1 MKNKSKGKMLNMKT
15 RSAITG
21 YAYIAP
27 WIAGFL
33 LFTLYPLIFSVRL
46 SLNEIKLDPAGME
59 MLWRGNYYYNTAWNV
74 DTTFRMDLGNTVTMI
89 LFSTPVILIF
99 SLIIAIV
106 SGALLGHTLFEKFK
120 EEEQTVFND
129 MSPIY
134 FLREGVYDNLEYALA
149 SANKFDT
156 KIIVKEKAKYY
167 LYLAIS
173 KSEDNLASIKKIYND
188 KNLVVETKNINN
200 ESFLTALEQMEN
212 LFKKASSDEE
222 KLTIEKVI
230 LANYEELV
238 LKN

>member
-1 MKNKSKGKMLNMKT
+1 MYK
-15 RSAITG
+15 R
-21 YAYIAP
+21 
-27 WIAGFL
+27 F
-33 LFTLYPLIFSVRL
+33 
-46 SLNEIKLDPAGME
+46 
-59 MLWRGNYYYNTAWNV
+59 
-74 DTTFRMDLGNTVTMI
+74 
-89 LFSTPVILIF
+89 IF
-99 SLIIAIV
+99 SLIIALV

-149 SANKFDT
+149 NANKFYT
-156 KIIVKEKAKYY
+156 KIIVKEKAKFY

-212 LFKKASSDEE
+212 LFKKASNDEE

>member
-1 MKNKSKGKMLNMKT
+1 MYK
-15 RSAITG
+15 R
-21 YAYIAP
+21 
-27 WIAGFL
+27 F
-33 LFTLYPLIFSVRL
+33 
-46 SLNEIKLDPAGME
+46 
-59 MLWRGNYYYNTAWNV
+59 
-74 DTTFRMDLGNTVTMI
+74 
-89 LFSTPVILIF
+89 IF

-149 SANKFDT
+149 NANKFDA

-188 KNLVVETKNINN
+188 KNLVVETKNIKN
-200 ESFLTALEQMEN
+200 ESFLTALDQMEN

>member
-1 MKNKSKGKMLNMKT
+1 MVVLVMIMSKK
-15 RSAITG
+15 
-21 YAYIAP
+21 
-27 WIAGFL
+27 F
-33 LFTLYPLIFSVRL
+33 
-46 SLNEIKLDPAGME
+46 
-59 MLWRGNYYYNTAWNV
+59 
-74 DTTFRMDLGNTVTMI
+74 
-89 LFSTPVILIF
+89 IF

-106 SGALLGHTLFEKFK
+106 SGAVIGHTMFEKFTK
-120 EEEQTVFND
+120 EEQAVFNYK
-129 MSPIY
+129 SPIY
-134 FLREGVYDNLEYALA
+134 FLREGVYDNLEYALD

-156 KIIVKEKAKYY
+156 KIIVKDKAKYY

-200 ESFLTALEQMEN
+200 ESFVTALEQMEN

>member
-1 MKNKSKGKMLNMKT
+1 M
-15 RSAITG
+15 
-21 YAYIAP
+21 
-27 WIAGFL
+27 
-33 LFTLYPLIFSVRL
+33 
-46 SLNEIKLDPAGME
+46 
-59 MLWRGNYYYNTAWNV
+59 YNR
-74 DTTFRMDLGNTVTMI
+74 F
-89 LFSTPVILIF
+89 IF

>member
-1 MKNKSKGKMLNMKT
+1 MYK
-15 RSAITG
+15 R
-21 YAYIAP
+21 
-27 WIAGFL
+27 F
-33 LFTLYPLIFSVRL
+33 
-46 SLNEIKLDPAGME
+46 
-59 MLWRGNYYYNTAWNV
+59 
-74 DTTFRMDLGNTVTMI
+74 
-89 LFSTPVILIF
+89 IF

-129 MSPIY
+129 MSSIY

>member
-1 MKNKSKGKMLNMKT
+1 MYK
-15 RSAITG
+15 R
-21 YAYIAP
+21 
-27 WIAGFL
+27 F
-33 LFTLYPLIFSVRL
+33 
-46 SLNEIKLDPAGME
+46 
-59 MLWRGNYYYNTAWNV
+59 
-74 DTTFRMDLGNTVTMI
+74 
-89 LFSTPVILIF
+89 IF

-149 SANKFDT
+149 NANTFDT

-173 KSEDNLASIKKIYND
+173 KSEDNLVSIKKIYND
-188 KNLVVETKNINN
+188 KNLVVETKNISN

>member
-1 MKNKSKGKMLNMKT
+1 MYK
-15 RSAITG
+15 R
-21 YAYIAP
+21 
-27 WIAGFL
+27 F
-33 LFTLYPLIFSVRL
+33 
-46 SLNEIKLDPAGME
+46 
-59 MLWRGNYYYNTAWNV
+59 
-74 DTTFRMDLGNTVTMI
+74 
-89 LFSTPVILIF
+89 IF

-149 SANKFDT
+149 NANKFDT

-188 KNLVVETKNINN
+188 KNLVVETKNISN
-200 ESFLTALEQMEN
+200 ESFLTALEQMEK

>member
-1 MKNKSKGKMLNMKT
+1 MYK
-15 RSAITG
+15 R
-21 YAYIAP
+21 
-27 WIAGFL
+27 F
-33 LFTLYPLIFSVRL
+33 
-46 SLNEIKLDPAGME
+46 
-59 MLWRGNYYYNTAWNV
+59 
-74 DTTFRMDLGNTVTMI
+74 
-89 LFSTPVILIF
+89 IF

-149 SANKFDT
+149 NANKFDT

-173 KSEDNLASIKKIYND
+173 KSEDNLVSIKKIYND

>member
-1 MKNKSKGKMLNMKT
+1 MYK
-15 RSAITG
+15 R
-21 YAYIAP
+21 
-27 WIAGFL
+27 F
-33 LFTLYPLIFSVRL
+33 
-46 SLNEIKLDPAGME
+46 
-59 MLWRGNYYYNTAWNV
+59 
-74 DTTFRMDLGNTVTMI
+74 
-89 LFSTPVILIF
+89 IF

-188 KNLVVETKNINN
+188 KNLVVETKNISN
-200 ESFLTALEQMEN
+200 ESFLIALEQMEN

>member
-1 MKNKSKGKMLNMKT
+1 MYKK
-15 RSAITG
+15 
-21 YAYIAP
+21 
-27 WIAGFL
+27 F
-33 LFTLYPLIFSVRL
+33 
-46 SLNEIKLDPAGME
+46 
-59 MLWRGNYYYNTAWNV
+59 
-74 DTTFRMDLGNTVTMI
+74 
-89 LFSTPVILIF
+89 IF

-188 KNLVVETKNINN
+188 KNLVVETKNISN

>member
-1 MKNKSKGKMLNMKT
+1 MYK
-15 RSAITG
+15 R
-21 YAYIAP
+21 
-27 WIAGFL
+27 F
-33 LFTLYPLIFSVRL
+33 
-46 SLNEIKLDPAGME
+46 
-59 MLWRGNYYYNTAWNV
+59 
-74 DTTFRMDLGNTVTMI
+74 
-89 LFSTPVILIF
+89 IF

-200 ESFLTALEQMEN
+200 ESFLIALEQMEN

>member
-1 MKNKSKGKMLNMKT
+1 MYK
-15 RSAITG
+15 R
-21 YAYIAP
+21 
-27 WIAGFL
+27 F
-33 LFTLYPLIFSVRL
+33 
-46 SLNEIKLDPAGME
+46 
-59 MLWRGNYYYNTAWNV
+59 
-74 DTTFRMDLGNTVTMI
+74 
-89 LFSTPVILIF
+89 IF

-120 EEEQTVFND
+120 EEEQTVFNY

>member
-1 MKNKSKGKMLNMKT
+1 MYK
-15 RSAITG
+15 R
-21 YAYIAP
+21 
-27 WIAGFL
+27 F
-33 LFTLYPLIFSVRL
+33 
-46 SLNEIKLDPAGME
+46 
-59 MLWRGNYYYNTAWNV
+59 
-74 DTTFRMDLGNTVTMI
+74 
-89 LFSTPVILIF
+89 IF

-173 KSEDNLASIKKIYND
+173 KSEDNLVSIKKIYND

>member
-1 MKNKSKGKMLNMKT
+1 MYK
-15 RSAITG
+15 R
-21 YAYIAP
+21 
-27 WIAGFL
+27 F
-33 LFTLYPLIFSVRL
+33 
-46 SLNEIKLDPAGME
+46 
-59 MLWRGNYYYNTAWNV
+59 
-74 DTTFRMDLGNTVTMI
+74 
-89 LFSTPVILIF
+89 IF

-149 SANKFDT
+149 NANKFDT

-188 KNLVVETKNINN
+188 KNLVVETKNISN

-222 KLTIEKVI
+222 KLTLEKVI

>member
-1 MKNKSKGKMLNMKT
+1 MYK
-15 RSAITG
+15 R
-21 YAYIAP
+21 
-27 WIAGFL
+27 F
-33 LFTLYPLIFSVRL
+33 
-46 SLNEIKLDPAGME
+46 
-59 MLWRGNYYYNTAWNV
+59 
-74 DTTFRMDLGNTVTMI
+74 
-89 LFSTPVILIF
+89 IF

-106 SGALLGHTLFEKFK
+106 SGAILGHTLFEKFK

-129 MSPIY
+129 MSSIY

-149 SANKFDT
+149 NANKFDT

-200 ESFLTALEQMEN
+200 ESFLTALDQMEN

>member
-1 MKNKSKGKMLNMKT
+1 M
-15 RSAITG
+15 
-21 YAYIAP
+21 
-27 WIAGFL
+27 
-33 LFTLYPLIFSVRL
+33 
-46 SLNEIKLDPAGME
+46 
-59 MLWRGNYYYNTAWNV
+59 
-74 DTTFRMDLGNTVTMI
+74 
-89 LFSTPVILIF
+89 VILVIIMSKKFIF
-99 SLIIAIV
+99 SLIVAIV
-106 SGALLGHTLFEKFK
+106 SGAVIGHTLFEKFTK
-120 EEEQTVFND
+120 EEQAVFNYK
-129 MSPIY
+129 SPIY
-134 FLREGVYDNLEYALA
+134 FLREGVYDNLEYALD

-188 KNLVVETKNINN
+188 KNLVVETKNIDN
-200 ESFLTALEQMEN
+200 ESFVTALEQMEN

>member
-1 MKNKSKGKMLNMKT
+1 MVVLVIIMSKK
-15 RSAITG
+15 
-21 YAYIAP
+21 
-27 WIAGFL
+27 F
-33 LFTLYPLIFSVRL
+33 
-46 SLNEIKLDPAGME
+46 
-59 MLWRGNYYYNTAWNV
+59 
-74 DTTFRMDLGNTVTMI
+74 
-89 LFSTPVILIF
+89 IF
-99 SLIIAIV
+99 SLIVAIV
-106 SGALLGHTLFEKFK
+106 SGAVIGHTLFEKFTK
-120 EEEQTVFND
+120 EEQAVFNYK
-129 MSPIY
+129 SPIY
-134 FLREGVYDNLEYALA
+134 FLREGVYDNLEYALD

-188 KNLVVETKNINN
+188 KNLVVETKNIDN
-200 ESFLTALEQMEN
+200 ESFVTALEQMEN

>member
-1 MKNKSKGKMLNMKT
+1 MSKK
-15 RSAITG
+15 
-21 YAYIAP
+21 
-27 WIAGFL
+27 F
-33 LFTLYPLIFSVRL
+33 
-46 SLNEIKLDPAGME
+46 
-59 MLWRGNYYYNTAWNV
+59 
-74 DTTFRMDLGNTVTMI
+74 
-89 LFSTPVILIF
+89 IF
-99 SLIIAIV
+99 SLIVAIV
-106 SGALLGHTLFEKFK
+106 SGAVIGHTMFEKFTK
-120 EEEQTVFND
+120 EEQAVFNYK
-129 MSPIY
+129 STIY
-134 FLREGVYDNLEYALA
+134 FLREGVYDNLEYALD

-188 KNLVVETKNINN
+188 KNLVVETKNIDN
-200 ESFLTALEQMEN
+200 ESFVTALEQMEN

>member
-1 MKNKSKGKMLNMKT
+1 MYK
-15 RSAITG
+15 R
-21 YAYIAP
+21 
-27 WIAGFL
+27 F
-33 LFTLYPLIFSVRL
+33 
-46 SLNEIKLDPAGME
+46 
-59 MLWRGNYYYNTAWNV
+59 
-74 DTTFRMDLGNTVTMI
+74 
-89 LFSTPVILIF
+89 IF

-149 SANKFDT
+149 NANTFDT

-173 KSEDNLASIKKIYND
+173 KSEDNLVSIKKIYND
-188 KNLVVETKNINN
+188 KNLVVETKNLNN

>member
-1 MKNKSKGKMLNMKT
+1 MYK
-15 RSAITG
+15 R
-21 YAYIAP
+21 
-27 WIAGFL
+27 F
-33 LFTLYPLIFSVRL
+33 
-46 SLNEIKLDPAGME
+46 
-59 MLWRGNYYYNTAWNV
+59 
-74 DTTFRMDLGNTVTMI
+74 
-89 LFSTPVILIF
+89 IF

-134 FLREGVYDNLEYALA
+134 FLREGVYDNLEYALD

-188 KNLVVETKNINN
+188 KNLVVETKNISN

>member
-1 MKNKSKGKMLNMKT
+1 MYK
-15 RSAITG
+15 R
-21 YAYIAP
+21 
-27 WIAGFL
+27 F
-33 LFTLYPLIFSVRL
+33 
-46 SLNEIKLDPAGME
+46 
-59 MLWRGNYYYNTAWNV
+59 
-74 DTTFRMDLGNTVTMI
+74 
-89 LFSTPVILIF
+89 IF

-188 KNLVVETKNINN
+188 KNLVVETKNIKN
-200 ESFLTALEQMEN
+200 ESFLTALDQMEN

>member
-1 MKNKSKGKMLNMKT
+1 MYK
-15 RSAITG
+15 R
-21 YAYIAP
+21 
-27 WIAGFL
+27 F
-33 LFTLYPLIFSVRL
+33 
-46 SLNEIKLDPAGME
+46 
-59 MLWRGNYYYNTAWNV
+59 
-74 DTTFRMDLGNTVTMI
+74 
-89 LFSTPVILIF
+89 IF

-149 SANKFDT
+149 NANKFDT
-156 KIIVKEKAKYY
+156 KIIVKDKAKYY

-188 KNLVVETKNINN
+188 KNLVVETKNIKN

>member
-1 MKNKSKGKMLNMKT
+1 MYK
-15 RSAITG
+15 R
-21 YAYIAP
+21 
-27 WIAGFL
+27 F
-33 LFTLYPLIFSVRL
+33 
-46 SLNEIKLDPAGME
+46 
-59 MLWRGNYYYNTAWNV
+59 
-74 DTTFRMDLGNTVTMI
+74 
-89 LFSTPVILIF
+89 IF

-149 SANKFDT
+149 NANKFDT

-173 KSEDNLASIKKIYND
+173 KSEANLASIKKIYND
-188 KNLVVETKNINN
+188 KNLVVETKNISN

-222 KLTIEKVI
+222 NLTIEKVI

>member
-1 MKNKSKGKMLNMKT
+1 MYK
-15 RSAITG
+15 R
-21 YAYIAP
+21 
-27 WIAGFL
+27 F
-33 LFTLYPLIFSVRL
+33 
-46 SLNEIKLDPAGME
+46 
-59 MLWRGNYYYNTAWNV
+59 
-74 DTTFRMDLGNTVTMI
+74 
-89 LFSTPVILIF
+89 IF

-134 FLREGVYDNLEYALA
+134 FLREGVYDNLEYALD

-173 KSEDNLASIKKIYND
+173 KSEDNLVSIKKIYND
-188 KNLVVETKNINN
+188 KNLVVETKNIKN

>member
-1 MKNKSKGKMLNMKT
+1 MYK
-15 RSAITG
+15 R
-21 YAYIAP
+21 
-27 WIAGFL
+27 F
-33 LFTLYPLIFSVRL
+33 
-46 SLNEIKLDPAGME
+46 
-59 MLWRGNYYYNTAWNV
+59 
-74 DTTFRMDLGNTVTMI
+74 
-89 LFSTPVILIF
+89 IF

-156 KIIVKEKAKYY
+156 KIIVKGKAKYY